1 MISFS
6 DIAAHPHATSDK
18 LRATEEFSVEPPTYP
33 NGTHIAEVE
42 IDPDTG
48 TTNIL
53 RYIVV
58 DDFGATLNPLLLA
71 GQVHGG
77 AVQGIGQALMEDTVY
92 DPGTGQLLS
101 ASFMDY
107 AMPRAEHAPDF
118 VFETR
123 NVPCKTNPLG
133 VKGAG
138 EAGAIGS
145 CPAVMN
151 AIVDALW
158 RAYQIR
164 HIDMPGHR
172 SGFGMPS
179 AQFGNQ
185 LRSRSQRSRIR
196 DRLAGAGRSGIML
209 MDQVFVRSVDRTRNR
224 GIQWD
229 ERPEWLLLQSLFAW
243 GGCVLHSLTR
253 SRRAWR

>member
-1 MISFS
+1 MGGVSIDRASKKLASQIKEIAADALEAAAGDLVADGTVRVAGTDRMITF
-6 DIAAHPHATSDK
+6 DDLAAHPRGTPDK
-18 LRATEEFSVEPPTYP
+18 LRAAEEFSIEPPTYP
-33 NGTHIAEVE
+33 NGAHIAEVE
-42 IDPDTG
+42 IDPDIG
-48 TTNIL
+48 TTSIM
-53 RYIVV
+53 RYVVV
-58 DDFGATLNPLLLA
+58 DDFGATHNPLLLA

-92 DPGTGQLLS
+92 DTSTGQLLS

-158 RAYQIR
+158 RSHRIR
-164 HIDMPGHR
+164 HRH
-172 SGFGMPS
+172 
-179 AQFGNQ
+179 A
-185 LRSRSQRSRIR
+185 R
-196 DRLAGAGRSGIML
+196 D
-209 MDQVFVRSVDRTRNR
+209 
-224 GIQWD
+224 
-229 ERPEWLLLQSLFAW
+229 
-243 GGCVLHSLTR
+243 
-253 SRRAWR
+253 AWRMASIAKARKTSAA